1 MSQNNDIE
9 SLINKAA
16 NDVMLFSR
24 SNLIVNLRFLDIA
37 IGRLQLV
44 RSGNATMGTD
54 GIHLVYG
61 PRHILRSFKIET
73 TRPARDYL
81 HTVIHCIYSHMF
93 VGAQADRR
101 LWDLACDIA
110 AENTINDLGIRATAS
125 ERQALQQPAA
135 DMLKDE
141 AGMLTAEKIYHYLRE
156 ADIPEEDIVNLE
168 SLFRAD
174 DHSAWYRGKS
184 KTGTSEDKKSAG
196 REEYDNEEEDLPGMP
211 PIPPEVL
218 EEEWRNISEK
228 IQDDLE
234 LFSREHGD
242 SSGELIQNLK
252 AVNREKYDYRAFL
265 SKFARLGEVV
275 MVNDEEFDNIFYTY
289 GLSLYKNMPL
299 IEPLEYK
306 ELRKIKDFVI
316 AIDTSGS
323 TSGELVQRFLQKTYN
338 ILKSTESYF
347 SRVNIHMIQCD
358 AEIQEHVRITSEREF
373 DDYIRSMEILGLG
386 GTDFRPVFSLVDE
399 LVAGG
404 EFSDLR
410 GLIYFTDGF
419 GTFPVRTPRYETVFV
434 FLDNAYNNPEVPP
447 WAMKLVL
454 QDEEI

>member
-1 MSQNNDIE
+1 MNQNNDIE

-16 NDVMLFSR
+16 NDVMLYSR

-44 RSGNATMGTD
+44 RSENATMGTD

-61 PRHILRSFKIET
+61 PRHVLRSFKSET
-73 TRPARDYL
+73 ARPARDYL

-93 VGAQADRR
+93 VGAQVDRR
-101 LWDLACDIA
+101 LWDLACDIS
-110 AENTINDLGIRATAS
+110 AENTINDLGIKATAS
-125 ERQALQQPAA
+125 ERQAFQKPAA

-141 AGMLTAEKIYHYLRE
+141 AGILTAEKIYHYLRE
-156 ADIPEEDIVNLE
+156 ADIPEEDIENLE

-184 KTGTSEDKKSAG
+184 KTGTAEDKKSAG
-196 REEYDNEEEDLPGMP
+196 REEPDNEEEDLPGMP

-289 GLSLYKNMPL
+289 GLRLYKNMPL

-347 SRVNIHMIQCD
+347 SRVNLHIIQCD

-419 GTFPVRTPRYETVFV
+419 GTFPVHKPRYETVFV